1 MPPTTK
7 TSTRLVP
14 LVLSGFVIVAVASNA
29 GAGVDS
35 VRTFQIKS
43 MSMKPIPQSTLV
55 LLCLLTL
62 WPKTTTTGAEPPSAP
77 TVPASLAAPADQ
89 TLALTLTARGVQ
101 IYECRP
107 VVGEPTK
114 FEWALVG
121 PEADL
126 FDSAGKKVGRHYAG
140 PTWEL
145 TDGGKVVG
153 RVKAKA
159 DAPDGRGVA
168 WLLLDATT
176 PPDASNN
183 PGGVMGRVRS
193 VQRLDT
199 VGGAVPRD
207 DAPDQA
213 KAGQRRRVDY
223 TAKYCFYVVKPQ
235 P

>member
-1 MPPTTK
+1 MK
-7 TSTRLVP
+7 TIL
-14 LVLSGFVIVAVASNA
+14 L
-29 GAGVDS
+29 
-35 VRTFQIKS
+35 
-43 MSMKPIPQSTLV
+43 STLA
-55 LLCLLTL
+55 LLCWLTL
-62 WPKTTTTGAEPPSAP
+62 WPEATTTVAEEPPSASP
-77 TVPASLAAPADQ
+77 VPASLAPPADQ

-107 VVGEPTK
+107 VAGEPAR

-126 FDSAGKKVGRHYAG
+126 FDAAGKQVGRHYAG

-145 TDGGKVVG
+145 SDGGGKVVG

-159 DAPDGRGVA
+159 DAPDGRGIA
-168 WLLLDATT
+168 WLLLDAVT
-176 PPDASNN
+176 PPDAGDH
-183 PGGVMGRVRS
+183 PGVMGRVRS
-193 VQRLDT
+193 VHRLDT

-213 KAGQRRRVDY
+213 KAGQRRRVEY
-223 TAKYCFYVVKPQ
+223 TAKYCFYAVQ